1 MVPNGKL
8 FSSSPVLI
16 DQDIDYLRGTHIC
29 AAFSGQ
35 TSTEKQNIIDAEVVM
50 SGNGI
55 TLRISSLYRIT
66 TAIQITFMCRG
77 TGYWIVDNPDGS
89 STSEKYDFEE
99 PPVTY
104 NLTAGQWE
112 WEFVS
117 YPGTGSG
124 NGRGEL
130 SEINWAISF
139 NEFSDSQYH
148 YKAGTTTGTEQR

>member
-1 MVPNGKL
+1 
-8 FSSSPVLI
+8 
-16 DQDIDYLRGTHIC
+16 
-29 AAFSGQ
+29 
-35 TSTEKQNIIDAEVVM
+35 
-50 SGNGI
+50 
-55 TLRISSLYRIT
+55 
-66 TAIQITFMCRG
+66 MCRG

-124 NGRGEL
+124 NGRGNYPKL
-130 SEINWAISF
+130 I
-139 NEFSDSQYH
+139 
-148 YKAGTTTGTEQR
+148 GP

>member
-1 MVPNGKL
+1 MILSVAD
-8 FSSSPVLI
+8 SSAGLCRRGWHLKTATSIFIIEWHHCNYFGVELRFVKGQLKYVVKRKYSTATGIEVKEIVTDSLI
-16 DQDIDYLRGTHIC
+16 
-29 AAFSGQ
+29 AAVASI
-35 TSTEKQNIIDAEVVM
+35 ENPH
-50 SGNGI
+50 
-55 TLRISSLYRIT
+55 
-66 TAIQITFMCRG
+66 
-77 TGYWIVDNPDGS
+77 GYP
-89 STSEKYDFEE
+89 EKYDFEE
-99 PPVTY
+99 PPVPY